1 MDRVGFGYDLHKL
14 VKNRNLILGGLVIP
28 SKLGEDG
35 YSDGDVLIHAV
46 IDAML
51 GASSKGDIGTH
62 FPPGNKEFKD
72 ISSRI
77 LLKKTNK
84 LINDSG
90 YRLKNVDSTI
100 ILQTPKLVSYIDKI
114 KENLSEDLGIKKEF
128 ISVKAKTGEGIGLI
142 GKNKAIEAYAV
153 VLVRK
158 I

>member
-14 VKNRNLILGGLVIP
+14 VKKRKLILGGLVIL

-51 GASSKGDIGTH
+51 GACCIGDIGTH
-62 FPPGNKEFKD
+62 FPPGNEEFKD

-77 LLKKTNK
+77 LLKKVTK

-90 YRLKNVDSTI
+90 YRLINVDSSI
-100 ILQTPKLVSYIDKI
+100 ILQTPKLVPYIDKI
-114 KENLSEDLGIKKEF
+114 KENLSEDLKIKKEF

-142 GKNKAIEAYAV
+142 GKKKAIEAYVV
-153 VLVRK
+153 VLVQK